1 MTLWT
6 SVITVVLF
14 SFLVIGI
21 DEYWHWLR
29 RRRKQRQVPDKSRR
43 PS

>member
-1 MTLWT
+1 MTLW
-6 SVITVVLF
+6 SSIITVVLF
-14 SFLVIGI
+14 SFLVIGL

-29 RRRKQRQVPDKSRR
+29 RRRKKQGQDKPQS

>member
-6 SVITVVLF
+6 SILTVLIF
-14 SFLVIGI
+14 SFLVIGM

-29 RRRKQRQVPDKSRR
+29 RRRKERKQNEPPKAS
-43 PS
+43 

>member
-6 SVITVVLF
+6 SVAIVLGF
-14 SFLVIGI
+14 SFLVIGL
-21 DEYWHWLR
+21 DEYWHW
-29 RRRKQRQVPDKSRR
+29 RRRKRKQQAQGDEPKM

>member
-29 RRRKQRQVPDKSRR
+29 RRRKQQQAPDKSRR
-43 PS
+43 SS

>member
-6 SVITVVLF
+6 SVVTVVLF
-14 SFLVIGI
+14 SLIVIGI

-29 RRRKQRQVPDKSRR
+29 RRRKQHQQGDQSKAP
-43 PS
+43 

>member
-14 SFLVIGI
+14 SFVVIGM
-21 DEYWHWLR
+21 DEYWHYLR
-29 RRRKQRQVPDKSRR
+29 RRKKQRQQGGPDK
-43 PS
+43 PT

>member
-6 SVITVVLF
+6 SVVTVVLF

-29 RRRKQRQVPDKSRR
+29 RRKKQHQASEKGRR